1 MADSADFDLLEERLL
16 AYPALAIG
24 QCRRVLRG
32 MSKNVRKNVGRALDL
47 VDGYERE
54 RYNKVQSKE
63 ELIDKYETKIG
74 EYLMQLTKR
83 EMNTAQTRQV
93 SLYLHIISDLERVGD
108 YASNVA
114 RVTNEINE
122 SNIELS
128 KEAIEE
134 LDVIMGAV
142 RETVSLTET
151 TLREREEEGAFRVR
165 SLSLVVAA
173 LAEEIKMR
181 HVTRLSHGDCELRQG
196 TAFNELLNSFER
208 ITAHCTGAVTAV
220 IKMEENDPDM
230 HIHSSILDE
239 EQDMQTKEKML
250 AQVKTHKPILDEYRR
265 KYSID

>member
-1 MADSADFDLLEERLL
+1 MD
-16 AYPALAIG
+16 
-24 QCRRVLRG
+24 
-32 MSKNVRKNVGRALDL
+32 MNVNVIIKGS
-47 VDGYERE
+47 G
-54 RYNKVQSKE
+54 SKE

-151 TLREREEEGAFRVR
+151 TLREREEGAFRVR
-165 SLSLVVAA
+165 SLSLVVAT
-173 LAEEIKMR
+173 LAKR
-181 HVTRLSHGDCELRQG
+181 
-196 TAFNELLNSFER
+196 
-208 ITAHCTGAVTAV
+208 
-220 IKMEENDPDM
+220 
-230 HIHSSILDE
+230 
-239 EQDMQTKEKML
+239 
-250 AQVKTHKPILDEYRR
+250 
-265 KYSID
+265 